1 MKSVFFLIFALLAFP
16 IFAQKSEDRS
26 IENFDRIDISGH
38 FDIYLKKGG
47 KPAINVEA
55 RYLDLDEIITKVHGS
70 TLRIESTKR
79 NFRDGEKGIIHI
91 TYTSLRDIDM
101 SGAGNIISESRIEGE
116 DLDVRMSGAGNIE
129 LDVDVKKLQM
139 DLSGAGNMEVT
150 GKAGTAEITVSGAG
164 NFRGFKLVCEEVE
177 VRMSGVGKAQV
188 HATELL
194 DAETSG
200 VGSVRYRGEPKKVRA
215 RAGFL
220 GSVKPD

>member
-1 MKSVFFLIFALLAFP
+1 MKSVFFFILTLIALPL
-16 IFAQKSEDRS
+16 FAQKSENRS
-26 IENFDRIDISGH
+26 VENFDRIDISGH
-38 FDIYLKKGG
+38 FDIYLKKGDT
-47 KPAINVEA
+47 PSLTVEA
-55 RYLDLDEIITKVHGS
+55 RYIDLDEIITRVSGS

-91 TYTSLRDIDM
+91 TYTSLRNIDM

-116 DLDVRMSGAGNIE
+116 NLSIELSGAGNIE
-129 LDVDVKKLQM
+129 IDVEVINLELA
-139 DLSGAGNMEVT
+139 LSGAGNIDVT
-150 GKAGTAEITVSGAG
+150 GKAKMAEIGVSGAG

-200 VGSVRYRGEPKKVRA
+200 VGSIRYRGEPKKVRA

>member
-1 MKSVFFLIFALLAFP
+1 MKSVFIFILTLITFPLL
-16 IFAQKSEDRS
+16 AQKSEDRN
-26 IENFDRIDISGH
+26 IGDFDRIDISGH
-38 FDIYLKKGG
+38 FDIYLKKGD

-55 RYLDLDEIITKVHGS
+55 RYLDLDEIITKVHGT

-91 TYTSLRDIDM
+91 TYTSLKDIDM

-129 LDVDVKKLQM
+129 IEVEVKNLDM

-150 GKAGTAEITVSGAG
+150 GKAKNAEISVSGAG

-188 HATELL
+188 NATELL

-200 VGSVRYRGEPKKVRA
+200 VGSIRYRGEPKKVRA